1 MELTVKQKRVIIDA
15 LNYQA
20 YEIERILLSTN
31 ASEERWQ
38 RVSDLYALAVELEL
52 SIIDPNHV

>member
-1 MELTVKQKRVIIDA
+1 MNLTVAQKRVIIDA

-20 YEIERILLSTN
+20 YEIERILLNTN

-38 RVSDLYALAVELEL
+38 RVSDLYALAVEIEL
-52 SIIDPNHV
+52 SIIDPNYV